1 MSESSTK
8 TRILFVDDE
17 ARITQMVAAAL
28 VARGFEVLALTEPQ
42 GALAAFLAHPAD
54 FDVAVLDHAM
64 PELSGL
70 ELAERIF
77 EHRQDLPILLLSGF
91 AEGISRAALARA
103 GVRECL
109 AKPFPLSQ
117 LASVVH
123 ALVTQAS

>member
-1 MSESSTK
+1 MLDKSTK

-17 ARITQMVAAAL
+17 ARITQMVGAAL
-28 VARGFEVLALTEPQ
+28 VARGFEVLAFAEPH
-42 GALAAFLAHPAD
+42 GALAAFLASPAD

-70 ELAERIF
+70 ELAERIS
-77 EHRQDLPILLLSGF
+77 EQRADLPILLLSGF

-109 AKPFPLSQ
+109 AKPFPLAQ

-123 ALVTQAS
+123 ALVAQAS